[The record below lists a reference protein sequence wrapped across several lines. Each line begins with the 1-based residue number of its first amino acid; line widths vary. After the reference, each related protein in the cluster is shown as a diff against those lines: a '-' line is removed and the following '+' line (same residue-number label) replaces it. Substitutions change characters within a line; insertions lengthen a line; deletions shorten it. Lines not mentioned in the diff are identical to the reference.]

1 MYNLSDPNEPMVD
14 KKCICHFHWTQS
26 MDRHSKQQINQS
38 CMNDIRH
45 CVTNT
50 RLPHCWKKLM
60 FSMWPFIVG
69 GNPQGLLMIWT
80 SKVGELD

>member
-1 MYNLSDPNEPMVD
+1 
-14 KKCICHFHWTQS
+14 
-26 MDRHSKQQINQS
+26 
-38 CMNDIRH
+38 MNDIRH

-50 RLPHCWKKLM
+50 RMPHCWKKLM
-60 FSMWPFIVG
+60 FSMWPFVVG

>member
-1 MYNLSDPNEPMVD
+1 MNLWLTKNVFVIFIGFNPWID
-14 KKCICHFHWTQS
+14 TQNN
-26 MDRHSKQQINQS
+26 KLNQS

-50 RLPHCWKKLM
+50 RMPHCWKKLM
-60 FSMWPFIVG
+60 FSMWPFVVG